1 MMPVHIPTLKDAA
14 AYIVGTRIAQTIKL
28 QAKAW
33 MIRVSFPAE
42 VGIFSLPPCP
52 DWF

>member
-1 MMPVHIPTLKDAA
+1 MMLVHIPKLKVAA
-14 AYIVGTRIAQTIKL
+14 AYIVGARVAQTIKL
-28 QAKAW
+28 QTKAW

-42 VGIFSLPPCP
+42 VGFFSLPPCP